1 MEIHSNVWNSEFTI
15 IPGVL
20 TALLGANRHQ
30 NIWLRIWCHLFW
42 LRLWSWGN
50 LRICPSIPS
59 MLWIRTHPTVRGTRK
74 RVIII
79 NNHYEIFT
87 YFISFLSLVLNRPF
101 LSILVFLTI
110 LGLTGGLIEQNP
122 NWLPLLLPSP
132 IGGMKISTLSLW
144 IRFRSL
150 NATASQS
157 CLIQMVNEWA

>member
-1 MEIHSNVWNSEFTI
+1 MEVHSNIWNPEFTV

-20 TALLGANRHQ
+20 TALLGAGRYR
-30 NIWLRIWCHLFW
+30 NIWLRVWCHLFR
-42 LRLWSWGN
+42 LRIWSWGS

-59 MLWIRTHPTVRGTRK
+59 MLRIWTHPTVRSTRK
-74 RVIII
+74 RFIII
-79 NNHYEIFT
+79 NHYYKIYT

-122 NWLPLLLPSP
+122 NWLLLLLPSP

-157 CLIQMVNEWA
+157 SLIQMVNEWA